1 MGGSSPPAERPLV
14 TVIRDGPRRVIAAV
28 DRNARALGLVPG
40 LPLTQATARVPDLVV
55 LPAEPLADLAGL
67 SELAA
72 WCVRRYTPIAA
83 ADPPDGLWLDIT
95 GCDHLHGGE
104 ANLLDDLAQRLAG
117 AGIAARLAV
126 ADTPGAAHALARYG
140 RRPITVAPM
149 GETIAALTPLPI
161 AGLRLEPETLDG
173 LRRLG
178 FERIGALLETPRA
191 PLLTR
196 FGTALGRR
204 LDQATGRLAEA
215 IEPERPKDMIAAR
228 RVFAEPI
235 ATAEAIA
242 ETLSALVIDICGA
255 LEAQGQGAR
264 RLDLVCL
271 RVDNSRQAIRIGTA
285 KPVRDPGHLTR
296 LLRDKIETIDPGF
309 GIDGMS
315 LSVPLAE
322 PLVLHQRVGL
332 GLEAEEGAT
341 ADLAPLID
349 VIGNRLGAGKIYRAA
364 CVESDLPERMV
375 TRVAPLSPPRR
386 ASWPEGLLYPSRLLA
401 PPEPV
406 EVMALLPDHPPAQ
419 FVWRRDR
426 HLVRRA
432 DGPQRIFGE
441 WWRDDAETWAVRDYF
456 QVEDESGR
464 RFWLFRAGDAVD
476 PATGNLRWYL
486 HGLFA

>member
-1 MGGSSPPAERPLV
+1 MGGSAPPVERPLV
-14 TVIRDGPRRVIAAV
+14 TIIRDGPRRVIAAV
-28 DRNARALGLVPG
+28 DRNARSLGLVPG

-55 LPAEPLADLAGL
+55 VPAEPLADLAGL
-67 SELAA
+67 SDLAA

-95 GCDHLHGGE
+95 GCDHLYGGE
-104 ANLLDDLAQRLAG
+104 AKLLDDLAQRLAG
-117 AGIAARLAV
+117 AGMAARLAV
-126 ADTPGAAHALARYG
+126 ADTPGAAHALARYS
-140 RRPITVAPM
+140 RQPVTVAPA
-149 GETIAALTPLPI
+149 GDTIAALAPLPI
-161 AGLRLEPETLDG
+161 AGLRLEAEALDG

-196 FGTALGRR
+196 FGTMLGRR
-204 LDQATGRLAEA
+204 LDQATGRIAET
-215 IEPERPKDMIAAR
+215 IEPERPTSMIAAR

-242 ETLSALVIDICGA
+242 AMLSGLVAEICGD
-255 LEAQGQGAR
+255 LESQGQGAR
-264 RLDLVCL
+264 RLDLVCT
-271 RVDNSRQAIRIGTA
+271 RVDNSHQAIRVGTA
-285 KPVRDPGHLTR
+285 RPVRDPAHLSR
-296 LLRDKIETIDPGF
+296 LMQEKIESIDPGF
-309 GIDGMS
+309 GIEVMT
-315 LSVPLAE
+315 LAVPLAE
-322 PLVLHQRVGL
+322 PLAFHQRVGL
-332 GLEAEEGAT
+332 GLEDNTG

-349 VIGNRLGAGKIYRAA
+349 VIGNRLGAGRVYRAA
-364 CVESDLPERMV
+364 CAESDLPERMV
-375 TRVAPLSPPRR
+375 TRVAPLSPPCR
-386 ASWPEGLLYPSRLLA
+386 AGWPEGLLYPSRLLA

-456 QVEDESGR
+456 QVEDEAGR

-486 HGLFA
+486 HGLFG

>member
-1 MGGSSPPAERPLV
+1 MGATAPPAERPLV
-14 TVIRDGPRRVIAAV
+14 TALRDGARRVVAAV
-28 DRNARALGLVPG
+28 DRNARGLGLAPG

-55 LPAEPLADLAGL
+55 LPADPLADLAGL
-67 SELAA
+67 GDLAG
-72 WCVRRYTPIAA
+72 WCVRRYTPIVAV
-83 ADPPDGLWLDIT
+83 DPPDGLWLDIT
-95 GCDHLHGGE
+95 GCDHLLGGE
-104 ANLLDDLAQRLAG
+104 ARLLDDLASRLAD
-117 AGIAARLAV
+117 AGMAARLAV
-126 ADTPGAAHALARYG
+126 ADTPGAAHALARHS
-140 RRPITVAPM
+140 RRQCIVVPPS
-149 GETIAALTPLPI
+149 ETIAALAPLPI
-161 AGLRLEPETLDG
+161 AGLRLEVETLDG

-242 ETLSALVIDICGA
+242 ACLEFLIAEVCTA
-255 LEAQGQGAR
+255 LEALGQGAR
-264 RLDLVCL
+264 RLDLVCT
-271 RVDNSRQAIRIGTA
+271 RVDDSRHVARIGTA
-285 KPVRDPGHLTR
+285 RPSRDPGHLLR
-296 LLRDKIETIDPGF
+296 LLRERIETIDPGF
-309 GIDGMS
+309 GIEVMS

-322 PLVLHQRVGL
+322 PLTFNQRVGL
-332 GLEAEEGAT
+332 GLEEAVVP
-341 ADLAPLID
+341 DLAPLID
-349 VIGNRLGAGKIYRAA
+349 VIGNRLGVGRVYRAA
-364 CVESDLPERMV
+364 RVESDLPERMV

-386 ASWPEGLLYPSRLLA
+386 TSWPEGLRYPSRLLA

-419 FVWRRDR
+419 FTWRRDR
-426 HLVRRA
+426 HLVKRA
-432 DGPQRIFGE
+432 DGPQRIYGE

-456 QVEDESGR
+456 QVEDEAGR

-476 PATGNLRWYL
+476 PATGDRRWYL